1 MTVEALPNSM
11 NGQPSTKQTPAR
23 RKTVLFCRG
32 CEYQGPPDGP
42 WIIHREPDCDVYLC
56 PNCNTTV
63 TVRDR
68 FGEVE

>member
-1 MTVEALPNSM
+1 M

-23 RKTVLFCRG
+23 QKTVLFCRG

-42 WIIHREPDCDVYLC
+42 WIIHRKPDCDVYLC

-63 TVRDR
+63 TVRDQ